1 MEKELIKL
9 TGIYKSFA
17 GVQALQNVDF
27 TIREGE
33 VRCLAGENGSGKS
46 TLIKVIAGFYE
57 PDSGSIEIN
66 GKTFEKLTPKQAIR
80 EGVQIIYQDFA
91 VFPNLTVA
99 ENIAITSEYNEGKA
113 LINWKSMRARASGIM
128 QELGIDLDPD
138 AILGRLSVADKQLVA
153 ICRALVQQAKLLIM
167 DEPTTALTKKEVSSL
182 FRLVLKLREKGI
194 AILFVS
200 HKLEEVFEIA
210 ETITI
215 LRNGKLVTE
224 GAMRDFDADK
234 FVYYMTGRTLEKGR
248 FAGTEELGDELLCA
262 DRLSAK
268 TLFEEVSFKL
278 YSGEVLGITGLLGS
292 GRSELA
298 KALFGMVPLSGGEIR
313 IAGQPVRLCTVRDAI
328 RSGISYVPEDRL
340 TEGLFLPHSI
350 SRNIAVGAFHKF
362 FNRAGFLRQK
372 KLDETVR
379 HWIDELKI
387 VTPSGELPAQALS
400 GGNQQ
405 KVVIAKW
412 LVRNCDILIF
422 DEPTRG
428 IDVGAKSE
436 IYHLMNELVA
446 AGKSII
452 MISSE
457 MTEILRMSD
466 RIIVMCEGR
475 VTGEIGIEE
484 ATQERIMHAATLR
497 K

>member
-200 HKLEEVFEIA
+200 HKL
-210 ETITI
+210 
-215 LRNGKLVTE
+215 K
-224 GAMRDFDADK
+224 
-234 FVYYMTGRTLEKGR
+234 
-248 FAGTEELGDELLCA
+248 
-262 DRLSAK
+262 
-268 TLFEEVSFKL
+268 
-278 YSGEVLGITGLLGS
+278 
-292 GRSELA
+292 
-298 KALFGMVPLSGGEIR
+298 
-313 IAGQPVRLCTVRDAI
+313 
-328 RSGISYVPEDRL
+328 
-340 TEGLFLPHSI
+340 
-350 SRNIAVGAFHKF
+350 
-362 FNRAGFLRQK
+362 
-372 KLDETVR
+372 
-379 HWIDELKI
+379 
-387 VTPSGELPAQALS
+387 
-400 GGNQQ
+400 
-405 KVVIAKW
+405 
-412 LVRNCDILIF
+412 
-422 DEPTRG
+422 
-428 IDVGAKSE
+428 
-436 IYHLMNELVA
+436 
-446 AGKSII
+446 
-452 MISSE
+452 
-457 MTEILRMSD
+457 
-466 RIIVMCEGR
+466 
-475 VTGEIGIEE
+475 
-484 ATQERIMHAATLR
+484 LR
-497 K
+497 KPLPFFGTVSW

>member
-234 FVYYMTGRTLEKGR
+234 WLFVYS
-248 FAGTEELGDELLCA
+248 C
-262 DRLSAK
+262 
-268 TLFEEVSFKL
+268 
-278 YSGEVLGITGLLGS
+278 GS
-292 GRSELA
+292 KMAS
-298 KALFGMVPLSGGEIR
+298 S
-313 IAGQPVRLCTVRDAI
+313 
-328 RSGISYVPEDRL
+328 L
-340 TEGLFLPHSI
+340 T
-350 SRNIAVGAFHKF
+350 AA
-362 FNRAGFLRQK
+362 RA
-372 KLDETVR
+372 
-379 HWIDELKI
+379 
-387 VTPSGELPAQALS
+387 
-400 GGNQQ
+400 
-405 KVVIAKW
+405 
-412 LVRNCDILIF
+412 
-422 DEPTRG
+422 
-428 IDVGAKSE
+428 
-436 IYHLMNELVA
+436 
-446 AGKSII
+446 
-452 MISSE
+452 
-457 MTEILRMSD
+457 
-466 RIIVMCEGR
+466 
-475 VTGEIGIEE
+475 
-484 ATQERIMHAATLR
+484 
-497 K
+497 

>member
-194 AILFVS
+194 AIL
-200 HKLEEVFEIA
+200 L
-210 ETITI
+210 
-215 LRNGKLVTE
+215 
-224 GAMRDFDADK
+224 
-234 FVYYMTGRTLEKGR
+234 
-248 FAGTEELGDELLCA
+248 
-262 DRLSAK
+262 
-268 TLFEEVSFKL
+268 
-278 YSGEVLGITGLLGS
+278 
-292 GRSELA
+292 
-298 KALFGMVPLSGGEIR
+298 
-313 IAGQPVRLCTVRDAI
+313 
-328 RSGISYVPEDRL
+328 
-340 TEGLFLPHSI
+340 
-350 SRNIAVGAFHKF
+350 
-362 FNRAGFLRQK
+362 
-372 KLDETVR
+372 
-379 HWIDELKI
+379 
-387 VTPSGELPAQALS
+387 
-400 GGNQQ
+400 
-405 KVVIAKW
+405 
-412 LVRNCDILIF
+412 
-422 DEPTRG
+422 
-428 IDVGAKSE
+428 
-436 IYHLMNELVA
+436 
-446 AGKSII
+446 
-452 MISSE
+452 
-457 MTEILRMSD
+457 
-466 RIIVMCEGR
+466 
-475 VTGEIGIEE
+475 
-484 ATQERIMHAATLR
+484 
-497 K
+497 

>member
-234 FVYYMTGRTLEKGR
+234 FVYYMTGRTLEKGC

-313 IAGQPVRLCTVRDAI
+313 IADQPVRLCTVRDAI

-412 LVRNCDILIF
+412 LENDPKILILNS
-422 DEPTRG
+422 PT
-428 IDVGAKSE
+428 VGVDIGSKADIHACARKLARQGMGVIIISDDISE
-436 IYHLMNELVA
+436 IMQNCSRVLVMKKGRIVSEHKVSQLTEAEL
-446 AGKSII
+446 SQQ
-452 MISSE
+452 
-457 MTEILRMSD
+457 LRED
-466 RIIVMCEGR
+466 
-475 VTGEIGIEE
+475 
-484 ATQERIMHAATLR
+484 
-497 K
+497 

>member
-182 FRLVLKLREKGI
+182 FRLVL
-194 AILFVS
+194 
-200 HKLEEVFEIA
+200 
-210 ETITI
+210 
-215 LRNGKLVTE
+215 
-224 GAMRDFDADK
+224 
-234 FVYYMTGRTLEKGR
+234 
-248 FAGTEELGDELLCA
+248 
-262 DRLSAK
+262 
-268 TLFEEVSFKL
+268 
-278 YSGEVLGITGLLGS
+278 
-292 GRSELA
+292 
-298 KALFGMVPLSGGEIR
+298 
-313 IAGQPVRLCTVRDAI
+313 
-328 RSGISYVPEDRL
+328 
-340 TEGLFLPHSI
+340 
-350 SRNIAVGAFHKF
+350 
-362 FNRAGFLRQK
+362 RQ
-372 KLDETVR
+372 
-379 HWIDELKI
+379 H
-387 VTPSGELPAQALS
+387 
-400 GGNQQ
+400 
-405 KVVIAKW
+405 
-412 LVRNCDILIF
+412 
-422 DEPTRG
+422 
-428 IDVGAKSE
+428 
-436 IYHLMNELVA
+436 
-446 AGKSII
+446 
-452 MISSE
+452 
-457 MTEILRMSD
+457 RMK
-466 RIIVMCEGR
+466 R
-475 VTGEIGIEE
+475 
-484 ATQERIMHAATLR
+484 
-497 K
+497 

>member
-182 FRLVLKLREKGI
+182 FRLVLKLREK
-194 AILFVS
+194 A
-200 HKLEEVFEIA
+200 
-210 ETITI
+210 
-215 LRNGKLVTE
+215 
-224 GAMRDFDADK
+224 
-234 FVYYMTGRTLEKGR
+234 
-248 FAGTEELGDELLCA
+248 LL
-262 DRLSAK
+262 
-268 TLFEEVSFKL
+268 SFL
-278 YSGEVLGITGLLGS
+278 
-292 GRSELA
+292 
-298 KALFGMVPLSGGEIR
+298 
-313 IAGQPVRLCTVRDAI
+313 
-328 RSGISYVPEDRL
+328 
-340 TEGLFLPHSI
+340 
-350 SRNIAVGAFHKF
+350 
-362 FNRAGFLRQK
+362 
-372 KLDETVR
+372 
-379 HWIDELKI
+379 
-387 VTPSGELPAQALS
+387 
-400 GGNQQ
+400 
-405 KVVIAKW
+405 
-412 LVRNCDILIF
+412 
-422 DEPTRG
+422 
-428 IDVGAKSE
+428 
-436 IYHLMNELVA
+436 
-446 AGKSII
+446 
-452 MISSE
+452 
-457 MTEILRMSD
+457 
-466 RIIVMCEGR
+466 
-475 VTGEIGIEE
+475 
-484 ATQERIMHAATLR
+484 
-497 K
+497 

>member
-215 LRNGKLVTE
+215 LRNGR
-224 GAMRDFDADK
+224 G
-234 FVYYMTGRTLEKGR
+234 
-248 FAGTEELGDELLCA
+248 
-262 DRLSAK
+262 
-268 TLFEEVSFKL
+268 
-278 YSGEVLGITGLLGS
+278 
-292 GRSELA
+292 
-298 KALFGMVPLSGGEIR
+298 
-313 IAGQPVRLCTVRDAI
+313 
-328 RSGISYVPEDRL
+328 
-340 TEGLFLPHSI
+340 H
-350 SRNIAVGAFHKF
+350 
-362 FNRAGFLRQK
+362 AGF
-372 KLDETVR
+372 
-379 HWIDELKI
+379 
-387 VTPSGELPAQALS
+387 
-400 GGNQQ
+400 
-405 KVVIAKW
+405 
-412 LVRNCDILIF
+412 
-422 DEPTRG
+422 
-428 IDVGAKSE
+428 
-436 IYHLMNELVA
+436 
-446 AGKSII
+446 
-452 MISSE
+452 
-457 MTEILRMSD
+457 
-466 RIIVMCEGR
+466 
-475 VTGEIGIEE
+475 
-484 ATQERIMHAATLR
+484 
-497 K
+497 

>member
-167 DEPTTALTKKEVSSL
+167 DEPTTALTKKEVSS
-182 FRLVLKLREKGI
+182 F
-194 AILFVS
+194 S
-200 HKLEEVFEIA
+200 
-210 ETITI
+210 
-215 LRNGKLVTE
+215 
-224 GAMRDFDADK
+224 
-234 FVYYMTGRTLEKGR
+234 
-248 FAGTEELGDELLCA
+248 
-262 DRLSAK
+262 
-268 TLFEEVSFKL
+268 
-278 YSGEVLGITGLLGS
+278 
-292 GRSELA
+292 
-298 KALFGMVPLSGGEIR
+298 
-313 IAGQPVRLCTVRDAI
+313 
-328 RSGISYVPEDRL
+328 
-340 TEGLFLPHSI
+340 
-350 SRNIAVGAFHKF
+350 
-362 FNRAGFLRQK
+362 
-372 KLDETVR
+372 
-379 HWIDELKI
+379 
-387 VTPSGELPAQALS
+387 
-400 GGNQQ
+400 
-405 KVVIAKW
+405 
-412 LVRNCDILIF
+412 
-422 DEPTRG
+422 
-428 IDVGAKSE
+428 
-436 IYHLMNELVA
+436 
-446 AGKSII
+446 
-452 MISSE
+452 
-457 MTEILRMSD
+457 
-466 RIIVMCEGR
+466 
-475 VTGEIGIEE
+475 
-484 ATQERIMHAATLR
+484 
-497 K
+497 

>member
-1 MEKELIKL
+1 M
-9 TGIYKSFA
+9 
-17 GVQALQNVDF
+17 QALQNVDF

-210 ETITI
+210 ETIT
-215 LRNGKLVTE
+215 
-224 GAMRDFDADK
+224 
-234 FVYYMTGRTLEKGR
+234 
-248 FAGTEELGDELLCA
+248 
-262 DRLSAK
+262 LS
-268 TLFEEVSFKL
+268 
-278 YSGEVLGITGLLGS
+278 
-292 GRSELA
+292 
-298 KALFGMVPLSGGEIR
+298 
-313 IAGQPVRLCTVRDAI
+313 
-328 RSGISYVPEDRL
+328 
-340 TEGLFLPHSI
+340 
-350 SRNIAVGAFHKF
+350 
-362 FNRAGFLRQK
+362 
-372 KLDETVR
+372 
-379 HWIDELKI
+379 
-387 VTPSGELPAQALS
+387 
-400 GGNQQ
+400 
-405 KVVIAKW
+405 
-412 LVRNCDILIF
+412 LIH
-422 DEPTRG
+422 
-428 IDVGAKSE
+428 I
-436 IYHLMNELVA
+436 
-446 AGKSII
+446 
-452 MISSE
+452 
-457 MTEILRMSD
+457 
-466 RIIVMCEGR
+466 
-475 VTGEIGIEE
+475 
-484 ATQERIMHAATLR
+484 
-497 K
+497 

>member
-66 GKTFEKLTPKQAIR
+66 GKTFERLTPKQAIR

-182 FRLVLKLREKGI
+182 FRLVLKLREK
-194 AILFVS
+194 A
-200 HKLEEVFEIA
+200 
-210 ETITI
+210 
-215 LRNGKLVTE
+215 
-224 GAMRDFDADK
+224 
-234 FVYYMTGRTLEKGR
+234 
-248 FAGTEELGDELLCA
+248 LL
-262 DRLSAK
+262 
-268 TLFEEVSFKL
+268 SFL
-278 YSGEVLGITGLLGS
+278 
-292 GRSELA
+292 
-298 KALFGMVPLSGGEIR
+298 
-313 IAGQPVRLCTVRDAI
+313 
-328 RSGISYVPEDRL
+328 
-340 TEGLFLPHSI
+340 
-350 SRNIAVGAFHKF
+350 
-362 FNRAGFLRQK
+362 
-372 KLDETVR
+372 
-379 HWIDELKI
+379 
-387 VTPSGELPAQALS
+387 
-400 GGNQQ
+400 
-405 KVVIAKW
+405 
-412 LVRNCDILIF
+412 
-422 DEPTRG
+422 
-428 IDVGAKSE
+428 
-436 IYHLMNELVA
+436 
-446 AGKSII
+446 
-452 MISSE
+452 
-457 MTEILRMSD
+457 
-466 RIIVMCEGR
+466 
-475 VTGEIGIEE
+475 
-484 ATQERIMHAATLR
+484 
-497 K
+497 

>member
-234 FVYYMTGRTLEKGR
+234 FAYTAGVTFRPIKWMNIDIAYGYVNSADPERTGSYPYTN
-248 FAGTEELGDELLCA
+248 
-262 DRLSAK
+262 S
-268 TLFEEVSFKL
+268 
-278 YSGEVLGITGLLGS
+278 VLGIVN
-292 GRSELA
+292 EKLA
-298 KALFGMVPLSGGEIR
+298 
-313 IAGQPVRLCTVRDAI
+313 
-328 RSGISYVPEDRL
+328 
-340 TEGLFLPHSI
+340 
-350 SRNIAVGAFHKF
+350 
-362 FNRAGFLRQK
+362 
-372 KLDETVR
+372 
-379 HWIDELKI
+379 
-387 VTPSGELPAQALS
+387 
-400 GGNQQ
+400 
-405 KVVIAKW
+405 
-412 LVRNCDILIF
+412 
-422 DEPTRG
+422 
-428 IDVGAKSE
+428 
-436 IYHLMNELVA
+436 A
-446 AGKSII
+446 AGIPESQLTNPVTDFSGNYTARAHTFSIGVGF
-452 MISSE
+452 SF
-457 MTEILRMSD
+457 
-466 RIIVMCEGR
+466 
-475 VTGEIGIEE
+475 
-484 ATQERIMHAATLR
+484 
-497 K
+497 

>member
-66 GKTFEKLTPKQAIR
+66 GKTFERLTPKQAIR

-113 LINWKSMRARASGIM
+113 LINWKSMRAR
-128 QELGIDLDPD
+128 
-138 AILGRLSVADKQLVA
+138 ADKQLVA

-234 FVYYMTGRTLEKGR
+234 FVYYMTGRTLEKGC

-412 LVRNCDILIF
+412 LENDPKILILNS
-422 DEPTRG
+422 PT
-428 IDVGAKSE
+428 VGVDIGSKADIHACARKLARQGMGVIIISDDISE
-436 IYHLMNELVA
+436 IMQNCSRVLVMKKGRIVSEHKVSQLTEAEL
-446 AGKSII
+446 SQQ
-452 MISSE
+452 
-457 MTEILRMSD
+457 LRED
-466 RIIVMCEGR
+466 
-475 VTGEIGIEE
+475 
-484 ATQERIMHAATLR
+484 
-497 K
+497 